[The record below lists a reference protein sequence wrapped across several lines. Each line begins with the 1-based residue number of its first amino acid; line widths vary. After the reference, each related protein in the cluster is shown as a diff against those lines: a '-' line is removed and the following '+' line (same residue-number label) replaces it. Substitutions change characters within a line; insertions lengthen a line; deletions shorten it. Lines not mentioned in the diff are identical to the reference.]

1 MELAN
6 PSRITGFLCIAVIL
20 LSASLNRNAI
30 SSESATDCGA
40 ASKTLL
46 AGFQAQPEDTL
57 ALFLDALQTN
67 PGCRRNLLITGI
79 ETFSTDPEQIEQ
91 LIFIARQ
98 EFPEDQTLFAEAAL
112 ETVPEHFDVIR
123 KAFMADTSVMQ
134 ASVENETKSALVELP
149 PEAQA
154 LDEDLREA
162 IARMTAKVE
171 GKYWPEQ
178 DVEGELP
185 RFKGR
190 DDVRIPK
197 TSRKADESS
206 LENSIPIDT
215 TDERAIST
223 SQLRINDHWE
233 KEMTLHLDES
243 KFVPEERGDSRAMQ
257 DARKREISPAGAV
270 GFPKRPVLRRPS
282 YYIPPAPGEYRST
295 IDLDNEARQKL
306 IIRPPAAFRTIPNDG
321 E

>member
-1 MELAN
+1 MELAT
-6 PSRITGFLCIAVIL
+6 PSRIIGFLCIAVIL
-20 LSASLNRNAI
+20 LSASPDRNVF
-30 SSESATDCGA
+30 SSESATDCGT
-40 ASKTLL
+40 ASETLL
-46 AGFQAQPEDTL
+46 AGFQAQPEDAL

-67 PGCRRNLLITGI
+67 PGCRRSLLVSGM
-79 ETFSTDPEQIEQ
+79 ETFSADPEKIEQ

-112 ETVPEHFDVIR
+112 ETAPEHFDVIR
-123 KAFMADTSVMQ
+123 NAFMADTEVMQ
-134 ASVENETKSALVELP
+134 SPVESETETALVELP

-178 DVEGELP
+178 ELEGDPL

-197 TSRKADESS
+197 TSRNADESS

-233 KEMTLHLDES
+233 KEMTLRLDES

-257 DARKREISPAGAV
+257 EARKREISPAGAV
-270 GFPKRPVLRRPS
+270 GFPRRPVLRRPS
-282 YYIPPAPGEYRST
+282 YYIPPAAGDYRST

-306 IIRPPAAFRTIPNDG
+306 IIRPSAAFRTVPGDG